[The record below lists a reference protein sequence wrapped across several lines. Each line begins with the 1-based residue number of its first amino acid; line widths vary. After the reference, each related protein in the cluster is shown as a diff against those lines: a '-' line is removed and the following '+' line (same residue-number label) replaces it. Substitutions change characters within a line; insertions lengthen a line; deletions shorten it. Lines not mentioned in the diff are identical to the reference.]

1 MFRWWRALDF
11 ERKLPFARD
20 RMVELYFWI
29 VGVYFEPQFSV
40 GRKLMTKVSV
50 LLTILDDIYDAFGTF
65 EELVIFT
72 EAIDR
77 L

>member
-11 ERKLPFARD
+11 EGKLPFARD

-29 VGVYFEPQFSV
+29 VGVYFKPQYSV
-40 GRKLMTKVSV
+40 GRKIMTKVSV